1 MLVGAIACAPATEPG
16 SGSMFD
22 PGCGLPTPRPNAEP
36 KGLHEAFLL
45 DGEVTQLVRV
55 QKRQGGIV
63 AAINVALGV
72 TPAWERYKEASKSAG
87 FKLVGED
94 NEGFEAE
101 IYLRNPEELGAV
113 QIRTSNCDD
122 SSIAFVSIVSI
133 DELGQTPFVP
143 TPTPSPTRN
152 KGTKR

>member
-1 MLVGAIACAPATEPG
+1 
-16 SGSMFD
+16 MFD
-22 PGCGLPTPRPNAEP
+22 PGCGLPTPRPNAELKELP
-36 KGLHEAFLL
+36 EAFLL

-72 TPAWERYKEASKSAG
+72 APAWERYKEASKQAG
-87 FKLVGED
+87 FNIVGSD

-101 IYLRNPEELGAV
+101 IYLRNPEKLGAV

-133 DELGQTPFVP
+133 DELGSTPSFP
-143 TPTPSPTRN
+143 TPTPSPSRN
-152 KGTKR
+152 KRTRDDR